1 MEEYEIYIQKE
12 IEEYLDNKRIF
23 HFRPGADSTKAGLPD
38 IVACY
43 QGRFIALE
51 LKRPKTGSA
60 QGHQKIVSREI
71 AKNGGITAFPR
82 SLDEVEIILRE
93 VDRDVSWQK

>member
-1 MEEYEIYIQKE
+1 MEEYEIDIQKE
-12 IEEYLDNKRIF
+12 IEEYLDNRRIF
-23 HFRPGADSTKAGLPD
+23 HFRPGADSTKSGLPD

-60 QGHQKIVSREI
+60 QGHQKKVSQEI
-71 AKNGGITAFPR
+71 AKWRYTAFPR
-82 SLDEVEIILRE
+82 SLDEVERILRE